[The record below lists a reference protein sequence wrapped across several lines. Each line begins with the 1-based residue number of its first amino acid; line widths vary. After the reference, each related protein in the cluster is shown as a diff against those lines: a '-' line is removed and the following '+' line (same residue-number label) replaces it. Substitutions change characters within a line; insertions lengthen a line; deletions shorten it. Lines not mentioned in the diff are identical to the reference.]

1 MEAGRIKPPFEPDP
15 HAVYAK
21 VGKLHQQQGGNIIR
35 LSWWWSA
42 DLCSPAGQWWY
53 VLIWLYP
60 LLLFCCSAVVNTP
73 CINVTNVVQCS
84 QDVLDIEQFSTVK
97 GVSLDQTDENFYS
110 KFSTGAVSIPWQEEI
125 IEKEVFNVS
134 PEIFI
139 FRKLFI
145 IIFCRSLTYSDQI
158 ILLVQIYSWNDHRSR
173 NLALGVYL
181 SSAKGGGVCTAPAVR
196 AIPRVIPRT
205 ATACRRG
212 SKVHWSH
219 TRSWCRSRSPLP
231 THWRSRR
238 WAW

>member
-1 MEAGRIKPPFEPDP
+1 MSSFDYT
-15 HAVYAK
+15 HCY
-21 VGKLHQQQGGNIIR
+21 
-35 LSWWWSA
+35 
-42 DLCSPAGQWWY
+42 
-53 VLIWLYP
+53 
-60 LLLFCCSAVVNTP
+60 CSAVLLLWILRVLMLLMWSNVLRMFSILSSSLQSKESVWTKQMKTSTQSSAQEPCQYLGRRRLLKRRFLMWVQKYSYFVNY
-73 CINVTNVVQCS
+73 
-84 QDVLDIEQFSTVK
+84 L
-97 GVSLDQTDENFYS
+97 LLY
-110 KFSTGAVSIPWQEEI
+110 
-125 IEKEVFNVS
+125 
-134 PEIFI
+134 
-139 FRKLFI
+139 
-145 IIFCRSLTYSDQI
+145 FCRSLTYSDQI